1 MSIRLIAITLVL
13 ICFCGAQVTL
23 RFTPEPM
30 AVPTSIV
37 SNARSM
43 GWWGVEGC
51 NDGTTPI
58 SVAYERISMAS
69 GPIRWIAYDD
79 AVRVLNTQQSKGFWP
94 QFLRYASLAGQGV
107 AIGVSAAGV
116 IKNAAATTAIG
127 VGSAM
132 LPAIINLARTQQP
145 AAVTLPTPLKYPVTL
160 SPVGQAG
167 ACFSDYRFA
176 AKMKNPVVVTGV
188 IK

>member
-1 MSIRLIAITLVL
+1 MGAGGVAMRLLIFALVIPLWSQVSI
-13 ICFCGAQVTL
+13 

-30 AVPTSIV
+30 VVPTSVV

-43 GWWGVEGC
+43 GWWEVEGC
-51 NDGTTPI
+51 NDGAA
-58 SVAYERISMAS
+58 SANVAYERISMAS
-69 GPIRWIAYDD
+69 GTIRWIAYDD

-132 LPAIINLARTQQP
+132 LPSIISLARTQQP
-145 AAVTLPTPLKYPVTL
+145 AAVTLPAPLKYPIIL
-160 SPVGQAG
+160 PPG

-176 AKMKNPVVVTGV
+176 AKMKSPQVVTGV